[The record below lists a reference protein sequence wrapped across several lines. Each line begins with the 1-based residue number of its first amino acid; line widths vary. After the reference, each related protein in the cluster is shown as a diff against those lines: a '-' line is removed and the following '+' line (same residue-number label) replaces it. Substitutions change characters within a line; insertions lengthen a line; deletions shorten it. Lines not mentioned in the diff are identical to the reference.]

1 MNIVNPSNIINIYI
15 AEYSEHTKGYFTSF
29 YTLCI
34 YCHKPLSYTVAEA
47 KKFLSGDHARDR
59 YQFYYLSGV
68 FWLRIRLIGS

>member
-34 YCHKPLSYTVAEA
+34 YFHKFTLWQKLKS
-47 KKFLSGDHARDR
+47 
-59 YQFYYLSGV
+59 FYLGTMLVIDISFTTFQV
-68 FWLRIRLIGS
+68 SLV